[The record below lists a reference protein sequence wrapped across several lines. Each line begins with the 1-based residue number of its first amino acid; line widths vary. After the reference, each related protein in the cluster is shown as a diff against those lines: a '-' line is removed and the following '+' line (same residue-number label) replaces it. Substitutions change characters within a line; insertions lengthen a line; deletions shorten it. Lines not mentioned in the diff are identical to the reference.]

1 MSRSA
6 RRTAPLLTL
15 TVALVLALAACGGN
29 DSDDSSTTVEGSE
42 PGDQRI
48 TVYSGRSESLVAPLF
63 EQFTEATGI
72 EVEARYAA
80 TAQMAAQLLEEGDRS
95 PADVFL
101 AQDAGALGAVNKDG
115 LFAELPQEALTKI
128 PEIYRSADGKW
139 VGVSGRSRVLVYNP
153 DAVEGM
159 ELPTS
164 VFDLTAPEWKGH
176 VAVAPTN
183 ASFQAF
189 VTAIRVQHGD
199 DKARHFLDELVANDA
214 EIRDNNVQIVEDVEA
229 GKVAVGLVNHYYL
242 GEVAK
247 ERGTTVDGLDAKLH
261 FFPNGDV
268 GALVNVAGVGV
279 LAKAAD
285 DPDVAAFI
293 DYLLGPEAQTYF
305 AEETFEYP
313 LVDGIAAP
321 SYVPPLNQ
329 LTAPAID
336 LNDLDGLAETVAMI
350 EEAGL
355 TP

>member
-1 MSRSA
+1 MA
-6 RRTAPLLTL
+6 RTLRQTARLFTL
-15 TVALVLALAACGGN
+15 TGALLLGLAACGGGG
-29 DSDDSSTTVEGSE
+29 DDSTTSEGSE
-42 PGDQRI
+42 PGDKRI

-95 PADVFL
+95 PADVFF
-101 AQDAGALGAVNKDG
+101 AQDAGALGAVNKEG
-115 LFAELPQEALTKI
+115 LLAPLPQDVLTQV
-128 PEIYRSADGKW
+128 PEIYRSTDGHW

-153 DAVEGM
+153 VEVEGM
-159 ELPTS
+159 ELPAS

-189 VTAIRVQHGD
+189 VTAIRVQFGD
-199 DKARHFLDELVANDA
+199 DKAREFLEGLAANDA

-247 ERGTTVDGLDAKLH
+247 ERGTTVDALNAKLH
-261 FFPNGDV
+261 FFPNGDL

-285 DPDVAAFI
+285 DPDVAEFVE
-293 DYLLGPEAQTYF
+293 YLLGPDAQTYF

-313 LVDGIAAP
+313 LVDGIAGP
-321 SYVPPLNQ
+321 SYVPPLGE
-329 LTAPAID
+329 LSSPAID
-336 LNDLDGLAETVAMI
+336 LNDLDGLAETVSMI